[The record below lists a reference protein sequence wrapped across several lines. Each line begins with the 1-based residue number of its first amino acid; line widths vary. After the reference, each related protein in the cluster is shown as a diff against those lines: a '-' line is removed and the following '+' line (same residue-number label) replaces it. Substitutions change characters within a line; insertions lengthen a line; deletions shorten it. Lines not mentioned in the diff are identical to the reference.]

1 MINPNEAENIKKI
14 VGEFME
20 KMGESP
26 LNIFVIPLNEGEE
39 TAIESV
45 DVDIEVS
52 EPQMLIG
59 QRGQT
64 LFDIQRILRAIMS
77 RNLKK
82 FLYVNLDINSHKKKK
97 AEYLKNLAN
106 RIADEVLFVGEERIL
121 PPMENYER
129 RIVHMALSERKDV
142 KTESRGEKDERRV
155 IISPANIVSSE

>member
-1 MINPNEAENIKKI
+1 MINPNEADNIKKI

-26 LNIFVIPLNEGEE
+26 LNVFVAPSSGSGE

-45 DVDIEVS
+45 DVDIEAT
-52 EPQMLIG
+52 EPPVLIG
-59 QRGQT
+59 QNGQT
-64 LFDIQRILRAIMS
+64 IFDIQRILRVILS

-82 FLYVNLDINSHKKKK
+82 FLYVNLDINSHRKKK

-121 PPMENYER
+121 PPMESYER
-129 RIVHMALSERKDV
+129 RIVHMTLAERKDI

-155 IISPANIVSSE
+155 VIRPVSSK